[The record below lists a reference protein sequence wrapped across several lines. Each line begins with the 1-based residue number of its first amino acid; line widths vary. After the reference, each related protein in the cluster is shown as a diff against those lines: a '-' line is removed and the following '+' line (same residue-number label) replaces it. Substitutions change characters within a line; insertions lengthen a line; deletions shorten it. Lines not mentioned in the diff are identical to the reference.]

1 MNKVYLSVQAIEDP
15 KEIYIDQTRTNV
27 ILNCLVPPATNK
39 APTPITVHIYG
50 KDDKARVISSIKAGS
65 TLFIAGGKLRHDL
78 KTREHSVHGGSIYPV
93 NHQTFGIVNEVI
105 LGGRCIR
112 GVDKTNDKEFR
123 KTDSGFLITNQTL
136 SVNTGK
142 QQCDLFNLYSINKH
156 DDRYNLAELL
166 ATMTHKGTGLTIS
179 GRLTTDA
186 WTDKATGQPKSS
198 TKIQVQNMTL
208 APKPTT
214 PGEVQA
220 SNTMPANTKPASL
233 WGGQTLANESPHQDA
248 MAQPQKPPLPEIALD
263 PWMKAEAMAEAVAG
277 EPVAAVEP
285 AVVGGPLPE
294 LPSNEGDDDAPF

>member
-1 MNKVYLSVQAIEDP
+1 MNKAYLSVQATSNP
-15 KEIYIDQTRTNV
+15 KEIYVDQTRTNV
-27 ILNCLVPPATNK
+27 IIECLVPPTANK
-39 APTPITVHIYG
+39 APTPITVHVYG
-50 KDDKARVISSIKAGS
+50 KDDKARVLSGIRTGS

-93 NHQTFGIVNEVI
+93 DYQTFGIVNEVI

-112 GVDKTNDKEFR
+112 GVDKTNEKEFR
-123 KTDSGFLITNQTL
+123 QTDSGFIITNQTL

-142 QQCDLFNLYSINKH
+142 QQADLFNLYAINKS

-166 ATMTHKGTGLTIS
+166 ATMTNKGTGLTIC

-186 WTDKATGQPKSS
+186 WTDKASGQPKSS

-214 PGEVQA
+214 SGEVKP
-220 SNTMPANTKPASL
+220 SNTMPAGSKPASL

-248 MAQPQKPPLPEIALD
+248 MAAPKTMIASD
-263 PWMKAEAMAEAVAG
+263 PWIKPEETQPAP
-277 EPVAAVEP
+277 EPVAVMNE
-285 AVVGGPLPE
+285 PLPD
-294 LPSNEGDDDAPF
+294 LPSQDDDAPF